1 LLLQPYKVM
10 VSALQIGSFS
20 LAVSRGGS
28 GFNQNNL
35 FWSLISTKLQCNKYQ
50 TGDQNKLFWS
60 KISAV
65 SLTAWLSSGCN
76 EPSDTVQRALCCRA
90 ARLRLPPVGS
100 GVSAGRAVV
109 VMAKMGNG
117 MIARYNNLPIS
128 CVESQ

>member
-1 LLLQPYKVM
+1 MIWVCPVPLF
-10 VSALQIGSFS
+10 G
-20 LAVSRGGS
+20 LAVDSRLAAID
-28 GFNQNNL
+28 QNKL

-65 SLTAWLSSGCN
+65 SLTAWLSLGCN
-76 EPSDTVQRALCCRA
+76 KPSA
-90 ARLRLPPVGS
+90 AVWLRSGSHPFGS

-109 VMAKMGNG
+109 VMVKRGNDLT
-117 MIARYNNLPIS
+117 ARYNNLPIS